1 MKLTPEQIEQLF
13 AFTRQHF
20 VEYYDL
26 QLELIDHLANAIE
39 QKWQENPKLTF
50 DEALNTEFKKFG
62 VFGFSDVIEKKQA
75 AMSKIYNRFIWQN
88 VKEFFTFVN
97 TIVAFLVV
105 FLLFQLFSLQNA
117 YDYFLVLIGTIFFI
131 ITIYAIYTSKKT
143 MKLKKKQTDRK
154 WLLEEIIM
162 RHNNLF
168 LLFNIMF
175 QILLRIENVENVYLG
190 LAITCLFGLIGIYL
204 YVIIV
209 KIPQKANEYLAS
221 TYPEYKLENL

>member
-1 MKLTPEQIEQLF
+1 
-13 AFTRQHF
+13 
-20 VEYYDL
+20 
-26 QLELIDHLANAIE
+26 
-39 QKWQENPKLTF
+39 
-50 DEALNTEFKKFG
+50 
-62 VFGFSDVIEKKQA
+62 
-75 AMSKIYNRFIWQN
+75 
-88 VKEFFTFVN
+88 
-97 TIVAFLVV
+97 
-105 FLLFQLFSLQNA
+105 
-117 YDYFLVLIGTIFFI
+117 
-131 ITIYAIYTSKKT
+131 

-175 QILLRIENVENVYLG
+175 QILLRIENVENVYLR